1 MKINV
6 KCLSCK
12 CLTVNKCSKKI
23 GVVLLLIFDW
33 DGTLSDSADKI
44 IDCLQQAAV
53 NSGKRV
59 CERDAIRNII
69 GLGLPEAMSALYPEL
84 NSEERE
90 EIRQAYVTQFL
101 AADQQPSPFFGG
113 VMEGLHQLRE
123 NNYLL
128 AVATGKSRRGLDRVL
143 KNLDLSNFFH
153 GSRCADETRS
163 KPHPQM
169 LSELLGQFSKTAD
182 NALMV
187 GDTEYDMS
195 MAEQLNIPR
204 VAVSYGAHDV
214 NRLKQYRPVLCVD
227 HFSNFVAWVLKNG

>member
-1 MKINV
+1 M
-6 KCLSCK
+6 
-12 CLTVNKCSKKI
+12 
-23 GVVLLLIFDW
+23 LLIFDW

-59 CERDAIRNII
+59 CDREAIRNII
-69 GLGLPEAMSALYPEL
+69 GLGLPEAMTALYPEL
-84 NSEERE
+84 DSDERE
-90 EIRQAYVTQFL
+90 QVRQAYITQFL
-101 AADQQPSPFFGG
+101 AADQQPSPFFDG
-113 VMEGLHQLRE
+113 VLEGLHQLRD

-143 KNLDLSNFFH
+143 GNLNLNNFFH
-153 GSRCADETRS
+153 GSRCADETSS

-169 LSELLGQFSKTAD
+169 LSELLDEFSKTAD

-195 MAEQLNIPR
+195 MAQQLTMPR

-214 NRLKQYRPVLCVD
+214 DRLKQYQPVLCVD
-227 HFSNFVAWVLKNG
+227 HFSDFVAWVLKSG

>member
-1 MKINV
+1 M
-6 KCLSCK
+6 
-12 CLTVNKCSKKI
+12 
-23 GVVLLLIFDW
+23 LLIFDW

-59 CERDAIRNII
+59 CDREAIRNII
-69 GLGLPEAMSALYPEL
+69 GLGLPEAMTALYPEL
-84 NSEERE
+84 DSDERE
-90 EIRQAYVTQFL
+90 QVRQAYIAQFL
-101 AADQQPSPFFGG
+101 AADQQPSPFFDG
-113 VMEGLHQLRE
+113 VLEGLHQLRD

-143 KNLDLSNFFH
+143 GNLNLNNFFH
-153 GSRCADETRS
+153 GSRCADETSS

-169 LSELLGQFSKTAD
+169 LSELLDEFSKTAD

-195 MAEQLNIPR
+195 MAQQLTMPR

-214 NRLKQYRPVLCVD
+214 DRLKQYQPVLCVD
-227 HFSNFVAWVLKNG
+227 HFSDFVEWVLKSG